1 MASNLTDY
9 AEKKLLDHVL
19 GVASYAMPS
28 TVYLALF
35 TSDPTETGVA
45 GTEVSGNGYARQSI
59 SFTATTSGT
68 GATSNSGNVTFP
80 AATASWG
87 TITHI
92 GLMDASTVG
101 NMLWYGPLTTSKAV
115 NTGDQFQ
122 MAATKL
128 SISLG

>member
-1 MASNLTDY
+1 MANNLTDY

-19 GVASYAMPS
+19 GVASYAMP
-28 TVYLALF
+28 TLYLALF
-35 TSDPTETGVA
+35 TADPTETGSL
-45 GTEVSGNGYARQSI
+45 TNEVVGNGYSRQSI
-59 SFTATTSGT
+59 AFTATTSGT

-115 NTGDQFQ
+115 GTGDQFQ

-128 SISLG
+128 SVSLG

>member
-1 MASNLTDY
+1 MANNLTDY
-9 AEKKLLDHVL
+9 LEKKLLDHCL
-19 GVASYAMPS
+19 GVASYTMP
-28 TVYLALF
+28 TTIYLALF

-45 GTEVSGNGYARQSI
+45 GAEVSGNAYARQSI
-59 SFTATTSGT
+59 AFSATTSGT
-68 GATSNSGNVTFP
+68 GTTSNSADVTFP

-92 GLMDASTVG
+92 GLMDAETTG

-115 NTGDQFQ
+115 ATSDQFKVG
-122 MAATKL
+122 ATKL